1 MFIDSIDTF
10 PLVKCKPTKTV
21 CHIQK
26 ISQET
31 NDQAAF
37 KTNVREMLKFL
48 RPITRR
54 QTLFTFKRQP
64 KKQRKHHLQ
73 ASDHKITYE
82 RVTGGAMF
90 LWTMKIVWK
99 WRLAPDHNLR
109 TRGP

>member
-1 MFIDSIDTF
+1 MFIDSVDMF
-10 PLVKCKPTKTV
+10 PLVKYKPKTV

-31 NDQAAF
+31 NDLAVF
-37 KTNVREMLKFL
+37 KTNVGEMLKFL
-48 RPITRR
+48 RSKTGR
-54 QTLFTFKRQP
+54 QTLFTCKRQL

-90 LWTMKIVWK
+90 L
-99 WRLAPDHNLR
+99 
-109 TRGP
+109 